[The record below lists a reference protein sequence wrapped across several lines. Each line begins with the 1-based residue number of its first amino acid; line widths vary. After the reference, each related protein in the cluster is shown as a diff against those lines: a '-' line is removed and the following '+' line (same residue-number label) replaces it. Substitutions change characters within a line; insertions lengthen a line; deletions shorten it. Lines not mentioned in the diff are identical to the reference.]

1 MRTDLKFVPHFR
13 NAETTITLATP
24 LNENLKYRS
33 WVEVDLGHFAANWA
47 EMKRLVGPGVKI
59 LQVVKA
65 DAYGHG
71 AIEISNAALR
81 NGASALGVANAD
93 EGVQL
98 RVSGI
103 TAPVLILSPATGSE
117 IDQII
122 KYNLTPSVSD
132 LAFAREFQKK
142 AHKARI
148 RAPLHVEVDTGM
160 GRGGTIHTEACRTI
174 REVSS
179 FPNLSLEGIFTHF
192 SESEILSCYND
203 LQWLAFRELLDKLE
217 TGGIRIP
224 IRHIS
229 NSGAI
234 LNYPDCHLDMVR
246 PGIISYGIYPSPATR
261 GKAALN
267 PVMSFKTRVVL
278 VKEFPE
284 GCGIGYGRTFI
295 TRQPTRIAT
304 IPVGYGDGLGW
315 PLSNQG
321 EALIRGKRVPI
332 AGRISMDM
340 CTLDISQLPEC
351 CVGDEVVLMGEQGGE
366 RITADEIAAKVHSIS
381 YEILCA
387 LGKRAPRVFLQAG
400 KTERVEQS
408 LRRIFIPDEEKSIDR
423 IDNIIRHCFQTRA
436 RNEELGDAIYYEMF
450 ETLFGKEDR
459 QLELRN
465 DFRYRIQVTEFA
477 PDDGVSRGDS
487 MRHHLPVQDY
497 FKVTTHVEYTKAIR
511 NSTFMIGCA
520 LDNEQLASFF
530 EDKRCEYRWL
540 LNRGEDLV
548 PERDFRVN
556 RVRIDGED
564 IPLIR
569 SESTERGY
577 EVWCSSE
584 ELKKKLNRQ
593 ARVEIEIETKQRK
606 SNRLFSAYLVYPTRG
621 MEISFHYGGTGI
633 KNVKDVGFFAG
644 KHPYPETT
652 REEGKSVTLRLGNDA
667 WIFPTSGVTFLWDLE
682 SGGSMGT

>member
-1 MRTDLKFVPHFR
+1 MVMSLK
-13 NAETTITLATP
+13 EK
-24 LNENLKYRS
+24 LKYRS
-33 WVEVDLGHFAANWA
+33 WVEVDLGRFAANWA
-47 EMKRLVGPGVKI
+47 EMKRLAGPDVKI

-71 AIEISNAALR
+71 AIEISNAALK
-81 NGASALGVANAD
+81 NGASFLGVANAD

-103 TAPVLILSPATGSE
+103 AVPILILSPATGSE

-132 LAFAREFQKK
+132 LGFAREFQKK
-142 AHKARI
+142 ARRAGI
-148 RAPLHVEVDTGM
+148 RVPLHVEVDTGM
-160 GRGGTIHTEACRTI
+160 GRGGTIQAEACQAI
-174 REVSS
+174 REIAS

-192 SESEILSCYND
+192 SESEILSYYND
-203 LQWLAFRELLDKLE
+203 LQWRAFREVLGQLE
-217 TGGIRIP
+217 ADGLRIP

-234 LNYPDCHLDMVR
+234 LNYPDYHLDMVR
-246 PGIISYGIYPSPATR
+246 PGIMSYGIYPSPETQ
-261 GKAALN
+261 GKASLV

-284 GCGIGYGRTFI
+284 GYSIGYGRTFI
-295 TRQPTRIAT
+295 TRKQTRIAT
-304 IPVGYGDGLGW
+304 IPVGYGDGFAWL
-315 PLSNQG
+315 LSNQG

-332 AGRISMDM
+332 AGRISMDI
-340 CTLDISQLPEC
+340 CTLDVSPISEC
-351 CVGDEVVLMGEQGGE
+351 AVGDEVVLMGEQGGE
-366 RITADEIAAKVHSIS
+366 RITADGIAAKVHSIS

-387 LGKRAPRVFLQAG
+387 LGKRAPRVFLHKGRAD
-400 KTERVEQS
+400 RVEPS
-408 LRRIFIPDEEKSIDR
+408 LRRIFIPDEEKSIAR
-423 IDNIIRHCFQTRA
+423 IDSIIRHCFQTRA

-459 QLELRN
+459 QLELRD
-465 DFRYRIQVTEFA
+465 DFRYRIRVTEFSPEEDV
-477 PDDGVSRGDS
+477 PDGDT
-487 MRHHLPVQDY
+487 MRHHVPVQDY
-497 FKVTTHVEYTKAIR
+497 FRVTTHVEYTKAIR
-511 NSTFMIGCA
+511 NPVFMIGCA
-520 LDNEQLASFF
+520 LDNEQLAAFF

-540 LNRGEDLV
+540 LNPGESLV

-556 RVRIDGED
+556 RVRIDGEEV
-564 IPLIR
+564 PLLR
-569 SESTERGY
+569 TENTKRGY
-577 EVWCSSE
+577 EVWCGSE

-593 ARVEIEIETKQRK
+593 VRVEIEIETKQRK

-621 MEISFHYGGTGI
+621 IEISFQYGGTGI

-667 WIFPTSGVTFLWDLE
+667 WIFPTSGVTFVWDL
-682 SGGSMGT
+682 

>member
-1 MRTDLKFVPHFR
+1 
-13 NAETTITLATP
+13 

-47 EMKRLVGPGVKI
+47 EMRRLVGPDVKI

-132 LAFAREFQKK
+132 LAFAAEFQEK
-142 AHKARI
+142 ALKAGI

-160 GRGGTIHTEACRTI
+160 GRGGTIQTEACRTI

-179 FPNLSLEGIFTHF
+179 FPNLLLEGIFTHF

-203 LQWLAFRELLDKLE
+203 LQWQAFRELLNKLE
-217 TGGIRIP
+217 TDGIRIP

-246 PGIISYGIYPSPATR
+246 PGIISYGIHPSPATSA
-261 GKAALN
+261 KAALN

-284 GCGIGYGRTFI
+284 GYGIGYGRTFI
-295 TRQPTRIAT
+295 TRRPTRIAT

-340 CTLDISQLPEC
+340 CTLDISRVPEC
-351 CVGDEVVLMGEQGGE
+351 AVGDEVVLMGEQGGE
-366 RITADEIAAKVHSIS
+366 RITADGIAAKVHSIS

-387 LGKRAPRVFLQAG
+387 LGKRAPRVFLQQG
-400 KTERVEQS
+400 KSERVEPS

-423 IDNIIRHCFQTRA
+423 IDSIIRHCFQTRA

-477 PDDGVSRGDS
+477 PDEGVPDTLR
-487 MRHHLPVQDY
+487 RDY

-511 NSTFMIGCA
+511 NAHFMIGCA

-530 EDKRCEYRWL
+530 EDKLCEYRWL

-556 RVRIDGED
+556 GVRIDGED
-564 IPLIR
+564 IPLVL
-569 SESTERGY
+569 SKSTDRGY
-577 EVWCSSE
+577 EVWYRSE

-593 ARVEIEIETKQRK
+593 AHVEIEIETKQKK

-644 KHPYPETT
+644 KHPYPEIT
-652 REEGKSVTLRLGNDA
+652 REEGKSVTLQLGNET
-667 WIFPTSGVTFLWDLE
+667 WIFPTSGVTFLWDL
-682 SGGSMGT
+682 

>member
-1 MRTDLKFVPHFR
+1 MK
-13 NAETTITLATP
+13 
-24 LNENLKYRS
+24 ENLKYRS

-47 EMKRLVGPGVKI
+47 EMKRLVGPDVKI

-81 NGASALGVANAD
+81 NGASTLGVANAD

-132 LAFAREFQKK
+132 LEFAREFQKK
-142 AHKARI
+142 AHKAGI

-160 GRGGTIHTEACRTI
+160 GRGGTIQTETCQTI

-203 LQWLAFRELLDKLE
+203 LQWRTFQELLDELE

-284 GCGIGYGRTFI
+284 GYGIGYGRTFI
-295 TRQPTRIAT
+295 TRRQTRIAT

-340 CTLDISQLPEC
+340 CTLDISQVPEC
-351 CVGDEVVLMGEQGGE
+351 AVGDEVVLMGEQGGE

-387 LGKRAPRVFLQAG
+387 LGKRAPRVFLQEG
-400 KTERVEQS
+400 KTDRVEPS

-423 IDNIIRHCFQTRA
+423 IDSIIRHCFQTRA

-465 DFRYRIQVTEFA
+465 DFRYRIQVTEFV
-477 PDDGVSRGDS
+477 PDEGVPDPLR
-487 MRHHLPVQDY
+487 RDY

-511 NSTFMIGCA
+511 NAHFMIGCA

-530 EDKRCEYRWL
+530 EEKRCEYRWL

-548 PERDFRVN
+548 PERDFQVN
-556 RVRIDGED
+556 GVRIDGED
-564 IPLIR
+564 IPQIL

-577 EVWCSSE
+577 EVWFSSE
-584 ELKKKLNRQ
+584 GLKKKLNRQ

-633 KNVKDVGFFAG
+633 KNVKDVGFFSG
-644 KHPYPETT
+644 KHPYPETI
-652 REEGKSVTLRLGNDA
+652 REEGKSVTLRLGNEA
-667 WIFPTSGVTFLWDLE
+667 WIFPTSGVTFLWDL
-682 SGGSMGT
+682 

>member
-1 MRTDLKFVPHFR
+1 MSLKENQKDR
-13 NAETTITLATP
+13 N
-24 LNENLKYRS
+24 
-33 WVEVDLGHFAANWA
+33 WVEVDLENFTANWT
-47 EMKRLVGPGVKI
+47 EMKRLVGPDVRI
-59 LQVVKA
+59 MQVVKA

-71 AIEISNAALR
+71 AIEISNIALK
-81 NGASALGVANAD
+81 NGASCLGVANAD

-103 TAPVLILSPATGSE
+103 TAPIIILSPTAASE

-132 LAFAREFQKK
+132 LGFAREFQKR
-142 AHKARI
+142 AR
-148 RAPLHVEVDTGM
+148 RAGVQIPIHIEVDTGM
-160 GRGGTIHTEACRTI
+160 GRGGTTREEAFHVI
-174 REVSS
+174 REIATFS
-179 FPNLSLEGIFTHF
+179 NLTLEGIFTHF
-192 SESEILSCYND
+192 AESEILSYFND
-203 LQWLAFRELLDKLE
+203 LQWREFGNLLEKLASNGL
-217 TGGIRIP
+217 RIP

-234 LNYPDCHLDMVR
+234 LNYPRFHLDMVR
-246 PGIISYGIYPSPATR
+246 PGIMSYGIYPSLETR
-261 GKAALN
+261 DKGTLA

-284 GCGIGYGRTFI
+284 GYGIGYGRTFI
-295 TRQPTRIAT
+295 TRRPTRIAT

-340 CTLDISQLPEC
+340 CTLDVSRIPEC
-351 CVGDEVVLMGEQGGE
+351 AVGDEVVLLGEQGGE

-387 LGKRAPRVFLQAG
+387 LGKRAPRLFLQQG
-400 KTERVEQS
+400 SSDRVEPS

-423 IDNIIRHCFQTRA
+423 IDSIIRHCFQTRA

-459 QLELRN
+459 QLELRA
-465 DFRYRIQVTEFA
+465 DFRYRIRVTEFA
-477 PDDGVSRGDS
+477 PEEVLLEGET
-487 MRHHLPVQDY
+487 MRHHVPLQEY
-497 FKVTTHVEYTKAIR
+497 FKVTTHVTYTKVLR
-511 NSTFMIGCA
+511 NAHFMIGCA

-530 EDKRCEYRWL
+530 EERRCEYRWL
-540 LNRGEDLV
+540 LNRGEELL
-548 PERDFRVN
+548 PERDFRVR

-564 IPLIR
+564 IPPVG
-569 SESTERGY
+569 SERTERGY
-577 EVWCSSE
+577 EVWFRSE
-584 ELKKKLNRQ
+584 SLKKKLNRQ

-644 KHPYPETT
+644 KHPYPAIT
-652 REEGKSVTLRLGNDA
+652 RQEGESVTLRLGNEA
-667 WIFPTSGVTFLWDLE
+667 WI
-682 SGGSMGT
+682 